1 MTRILVIV
9 HESSCSPGR
18 LGQVWRDAG
27 ADVVEV
33 SAWNQPVPPIVDA
46 DALVVLGGS
55 MGCQDDAEAPWLAS
69 TRQLISRT
77 VKAGTPFLGVC
88 LGHQLA
94 TVALG
99 GRVCTSDHLCL
110 GPVEMHLTP
119 DGEKDPLLSVYD
131 GHRGIHF
138 NNDVAV
144 VLPEG
149 AVLLARDPTGQVEA
163 VRFAERAWGSSSIPS
178 APLTVGPLATPRKN
192 GNNVFPGQKP
202 LSRQRQCVAT
212 STSSMLMGP
221 SLRNSWNLW
230 ALRKEGSRDLAK
242 SREPWQF

>member
-9 HESSCSPGR
+9 HESSCNPGR
-18 LGQVWRDAG
+18 LGQLWRDAD

-33 SAWNQPVPPIVDA
+33 NAWDHPVPPTVDA

-55 MGCQDDAEAPWLAS
+55 MGCLDDVQAPWLAP
-69 TRQLISRT
+69 TRELIVRT
-77 VKAGTPFLGVC
+77 VHAGIPFLGVC

-110 GPVEMHLTP
+110 GPSEMHLTP
-119 DGEKDPLLSVYD
+119 DGEKDSLLSVYS

-144 VLPEG
+144 VLPED
-149 AVLLARDPTGQVEA
+149 AVLLARDPSGQVEA
-163 VRFAERAWGSSSIPS
+163 VRFAERVWGVQFHPECTPEIFDGWTIGHTEKEWKQRLPWSEAIAAAEAVRRDEDVVTAEKAFAVRFLELI
-178 APLTVGPLATPRKN
+178 APTTA
-192 GNNVFPGQKP
+192 
-202 LSRQRQCVAT
+202 
-212 STSSMLMGP
+212 
-221 SLRNSWNLW
+221 
-230 ALRKEGSRDLAK
+230 
-242 SREPWQF
+242 

>member
-9 HESSCSPGR
+9 HESSCNLGR
-18 LGQVWRDAG
+18 LGQLWRDAD

-33 SAWNQPVPPIVDA
+33 NAWDHPVPPTVDA

-55 MGCQDDAEAPWLAS
+55 MGCLDDVQAPWLAP
-69 TRQLISRT
+69 TRELIVRT
-77 VKAGTPFLGVC
+77 VHAGIPFLGVC

-110 GPVEMHLTP
+110 GPAEMHLTP
-119 DGEKDPLLSVYD
+119 DGEKDPLLSVYS

-144 VLPEG
+144 VLPED
-149 AVLLARDPTGQVEA
+149 AVLLARDPSGQIEA
-163 VRFAERAWGSSSIPS
+163 V
-178 APLTVGPLATPRKN
+178 
-192 GNNVFPGQKP
+192 
-202 LSRQRQCVAT
+202 
-212 STSSMLMGP
+212 
-221 SLRNSWNLW
+221 
-230 ALRKEGSRDLAK
+230 
-242 SREPWQF
+242 

>member
-163 VRFAERAWGSSSIPS
+163 VRFAERAWGVQFHPECTFDSWTIGHTEKEWKQRLPWSEAIV
-178 APLTVGPLATPRKN
+178 AAETVRRDVDVVNADGAFAAQFLELVGPEKRWFPR
-192 GNNVFPGQKP
+192 P
-202 LSRQRQCVAT
+202 R
-212 STSSMLMGP
+212 
-221 SLRNSWNLW
+221 
-230 ALRKEGSRDLAK
+230 
-242 SREPWQF
+242 

>member
-9 HESSCSPGR
+9 HESSCN
-18 LGQVWRDAG
+18 L

-33 SAWNQPVPPIVDA
+33 NAWDHPVPPTVDA

-55 MGCQDDAEAPWLAS
+55 MGCLDDVQAPWLGP
-69 TRQLISRT
+69 TRELIVRT
-77 VKAGTPFLGVC
+77 VHAGIPFLGVC

-110 GPVEMHLTP
+110 GPAEMHLTP
-119 DGEKDPLLSVYD
+119 DGEKDPLLSVYS

-144 VLPEG
+144 VLPED
-149 AVLLARDPTGQVEA
+149 AVLLARDPSGQIEA
-163 VRFAERAWGSSSIPS
+163 VRFAERVWGVQFHPECTPEIFDGWTIGHTEKEWKRRDSPGALEPRRITRTS
-178 APLTVGPLATPRKN
+178 APDRH
-192 GNNVFPGQKP
+192 
-202 LSRQRQCVAT
+202 R
-212 STSSMLMGP
+212 STASPMTTARVRGMRNTRVRSAW
-221 SLRNSWNLW
+221 LR
-230 ALRKEGSRDLAK
+230 AR
-242 SREPWQF
+242 PT